1 MQRLPPPGG
10 RGYRSDGGVM
20 NQATWEAVGS
30 RAVRAL
36 AENGLYVF
44 LGLAAFLFLG
54 FALSLL
60 LRRGRDRAAQ
70 RLVDQVLLEV
80 ESRHRQD
87 LDAVLERMRESFR
100 GLSLDALSASTE
112 EFLKLA
118 REKFETERRVT
129 AQEMQ
134 GKKELIDQQ
143 LQRMNTELENVSKL
157 VREFEQ
163 DRTEKFGALT
173 GQLKSAGE
181 QTASLLRTTQLLRQA
196 LASTQVRGQWGERMA
211 EDVLR
216 AAGFVE
222 NVNYLKQKTIQG
234 TGSRPDFTFLL
245 PRDFRLNMDVKFPL
259 DNYLKYLE
267 APTEPEKQKFLS
279 DFLRDVKGRVK
290 EVTSREYICP
300 EQNTLN
306 YVLLFIPN
314 EQVYGFLHEQDTS
327 LLDGA
332 LEARVVLCSPI
343 TLFAVLA
350 VIRQAMDNF
359 TLEQTSNEILSLFG
373 AFQKQWDEFKKKL
386 DLVGRRIGDAQK
398 EFDALTT
405 TRRRQLEKPLRR
417 IEEARTLRNLPPASP
432 EEPGEEVSE
441 GSREEGEEGDG

>member
-1 MQRLPPPGG
+1 
-10 RGYRSDGGVM
+10 M
-20 NQATWEAVGS
+20 NRATWDAAGN
-30 RAVRAL
+30 RAVQAL

-44 LGLAAFLFLG
+44 LLLAAVFFLG
-54 FALSLL
+54 FAVSLL
-60 LRRGRDRAAQ
+60 LRRGQARAA
-70 RLVDQVLLEV
+70 RSLVDQVLLEN

-118 REKFETERRVT
+118 RERFETERRVT
-129 AQEMQ
+129 DQEMQ

-157 VREFEQ
+157 VKEFEQ

-196 LASTQVRGQWGERMA
+196 LSSAQVRGQWGERMA

-216 AAGFVE
+216 AAGFIE

-234 TGSRPDFTFLL
+234 PGSRPDFTFLL

-259 DNYLKYLE
+259 DNYLKYLD
-267 APTEPEKQKFLS
+267 APTDPEKQKFLN

-300 EQNTLN
+300 EQNTLD

-314 EQVYGFLHEQDTS
+314 EQVYGFLHEQDAS
-327 LLDGA
+327 LLEGA
-332 LEARVVLCSPI
+332 LKTRVVLCSPI

-386 DLVGRRIGDAQK
+386 DLVGRRIGEAQK

-417 IEEARTLRNLPPASP
+417 IEEARNLRNLPPASP
-432 EEPGEEVSE
+432 EESGEETRE
-441 GSREEGEEGDG
+441 GSREEGEEDDR